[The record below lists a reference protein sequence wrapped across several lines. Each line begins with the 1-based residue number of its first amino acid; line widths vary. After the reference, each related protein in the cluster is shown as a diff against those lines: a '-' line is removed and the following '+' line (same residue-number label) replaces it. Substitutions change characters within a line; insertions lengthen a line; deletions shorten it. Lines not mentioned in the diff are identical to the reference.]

1 MSDSPKIT
9 VYSLE
14 VCPNCE
20 KLKNFLKSHDVAY
33 DELDMASPENMTE
46 LRMNNVFVRE
56 APVLQ
61 IGDDEFLTSRDL
73 FSGGQLREDEIL
85 AHCKGD

>member
-1 MSDSPKIT
+1 VSDNPQIT

-20 KLKNFLKSHDVAY
+20 ILKKFLKSNGFEYA
-33 DELDMASPENMTE
+33 ELDLSLPENMTE
-46 LRMNNVFVRE
+46 LRLNNVFVRE

-61 IGDDEFLTSRDL
+61 VGETFLTSADI
-73 FSGGQLREDEIL
+73 FKKGAVNEEIVL
-85 AHCKGD
+85 PLCKGE

>member
-1 MSDSPKIT
+1 VSDNPKIT

-20 KLKNFLKSHDVAY
+20 LLKRFLKSNGFEY
-33 DELDMASPENMTE
+33 TELDLSLPENMTE
-46 LRMNNVFVRE
+46 LRLNNVFVRE

-61 IGDDEFLTSRDL
+61 VEDTFLTSGDI
-73 FSGGQLREDEIL
+73 FNSGAVDEEKIL
-85 AHCKGD
+85 TLCKGE